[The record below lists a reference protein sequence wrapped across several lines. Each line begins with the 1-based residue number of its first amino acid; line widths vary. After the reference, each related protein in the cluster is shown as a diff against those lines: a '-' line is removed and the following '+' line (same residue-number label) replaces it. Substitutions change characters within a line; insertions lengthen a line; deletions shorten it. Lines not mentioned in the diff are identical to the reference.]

1 VRVRHFGPKPLPGP
15 GLLDR
20 LSNVDEELVKQL
32 REAGVPQHL
41 VPELARLAS
50 EIEAL
55 PEVDPRRAWLRE
67 SKRRLLECYEAQQ
80 TGRSA
85 HPPGTPHPSEPPP

>member
-1 VRVRHFGPKPLPGP
+1 
-15 GLLDR
+15 
-20 LSNVDEELVKQL
+20 VDEELVKQL

-67 SKRRLLECYEAQQ
+67 SKRRLLERYEAQQ
-80 TGRSA
+80 PGRSA
-85 HPPGTPHPSEPPP
+85 HPPGTSHTSEPRP